1 MRACLGRLRAG
12 TADGRTGA
20 RPHGALLSSD
30 RGRSA
35 MIGEFLVVVLDCLLE
50 LLTFGAFDAWFE
62 RRKQAREAAKT
73 TSYWDRGPEA

>member
-1 MRACLGRLRAG
+1 
-12 TADGRTGA
+12 
-20 RPHGALLSSD
+20 
-30 RGRSA
+30 